1 MDPNYAKAFH
11 RRGSARVKLGKLE
24 EARADFEQLL
34 KLDPSSKIAQIE
46 INSIKNAIEKSNL
59 VFPIIKTESQR
70 SKKPLVRVKIEDIN
84 VEDGSSERVRIQ
96 NEMATIN
103 SKIKLTEKDQDLFRV
118 EKLQSQKP
126 VKEKQHEVPVLESV
140 SKKNDQAKSSL
151 EKPQDVINPVPVV
164 VSSSKVIPNCPNNGY
179 QFKKDWQ
186 YLCDNLDNLAAY
198 LKVN

>member
-1 MDPNYAKAFH
+1 M
-11 RRGSARVKLGKLE
+11 KLGKLE

-46 INSIKNAIEKSNL
+46 IMNIKNAIEKSNL

-70 SKKPLVRVKIEDIN
+70 SKKPLIRVKIEDIN
-84 VEDGSSERVRIQ
+84 VEDASSERFRIQ

-118 EKLQSQKP
+118 DKLQSEKS
-126 VKEKQHEVPVLESV
+126 VKEKIQENVLLESA
-140 SKKNDQAKSSL
+140 SKKHDDEVKTSL
-151 EKPQDVINPVPVV
+151 EKTQNAASPVQIV